1 MEKKPNVILMFIDDL
16 GYGDLSCFNENSK
29 LKTTNIDGL
38 SDCGIRLTDCHS
50 TSALCTPSRY
60 GLLTGRYNWRSRLK
74 QSVLPGGG
82 DPLIESGRMTLASMF
97 KKHGYYTAAVGK
109 WHLGL
114 GWERKALDGSE
125 YGIADEVN
133 EKKNLPGAEG
143 FLLDGMNI
151 DFTKPLK
158 VSPNDYG
165 FDYFF
170 GTAASLDQPPYT
182 YIENRTVLAVPDHV
196 TGVFPLDRTGA
207 TQQELWQRGPAAPG
221 YNFEKVIGDMNDKVL
236 EIIDEHAQ
244 EPFFLYYPTHAVHGP
259 LLPPAGFK
267 GKSGLN
273 VYGDM
278 VLYLDYIVGTVRDKL
293 QEKGILEDTIF
304 IFASDNGCSGVADY
318 PFLTSHGH
326 NPSYIFRGKK
336 TDIYEGG
343 HRIPAIIS
351 WPGHFGTVSSD
362 GRIGNGGAVCDQMT
376 CLCDLFATFAQIL
389 GENLPDNAGEDSIS
403 LLPALHKNMPVR
415 HAVVHSS
422 GDGSFSIRT
431 QDWKLELCRHGGSGM
446 ARPVNEPS
454 TSDQVP
460 YQLYNLKEDVEE
472 QHNVAEKYPKICLDL
487 ANELLEII
495 KNGRSTAG
503 QPQENAG
510 MDSWKQLRDVYG
522 VMEKIEENAK
532 N

>member
-1 MEKKPNVILMFIDDL
+1 MNKKPNVILMFIDDL

-29 LKTTNIDGL
+29 LKTTHIDTL
-38 SDCGIRLTDCHS
+38 SEYGIRMTDCHS

-74 QSVLPGGG
+74 QSVLPGGA
-82 DPLIESGRMTLASMF
+82 DPLIESGRETLATLF
-97 KKHGYYTAAVGK
+97 KKNGYFTAAVGK

-114 GWERKALDGSE
+114 GWERREFDGSE
-125 YGIADEVN
+125 YGIADEVA
-133 EKKNLPGAEG
+133 EKMKIPGAAG

-170 GTAASLDQPPYT
+170 GTAASLDQPPYV
-182 YIENRTVLAVPDHV
+182 YIENRDVLAVPDHV

-207 TQQELWQRGPAAPG
+207 TQQELWQRGPAAPDHD
-221 YNFEKVIGDMNDKVL
+221 FERVIEDMNDKVL
-236 EIIDEHAQ
+236 ELIDEHSD

-259 LLPPAGFK
+259 LLPPEGFR

-278 VLYLDYIVGTVRDKL
+278 VLYLDYLVGTVQDKL
-293 QEKGILEDTIF
+293 KEKGILEDTIF

-318 PFLTSHGH
+318 PLLTSHGH

-336 TDIYEGG
+336 TAIYEGG

-351 WPGHFGTVSSD
+351 WPGHFES
-362 GRIGNGGAVCDQMT
+362 GRECGQMT
-376 CLCDLFATFAQIL
+376 CLCDLFATFAQML
-389 GENLPDNAGEDSIS
+389 GEKVPDNAGEDSIS
-403 LLPALHKNMPVR
+403 LLPALHEDKAVR
-415 HAVVHSS
+415 QSVVHSS

-431 QDWKLELCRHGGSGM
+431 KDWKLELCRHAGSGM
-446 ARPVNEPS
+446 DKAVFEP
-454 TSDQVP
+454 TTTDEVP
-460 YQLYNLKEDVEE
+460 YQLYNLTEDIREE
-472 QHNVAEKYPKICLDL
+472 HNVAAAHPDICL
-487 ANELLEII
+487 AMVQELMGII
-495 KNGRSTAG
+495 ENGRSTAG
-503 QPQENAG
+503 APQENAG
-510 MDSWKQLRDVYG
+510 MDSWKQLQDVQG
-522 VMEKIEENAK
+522 MFEKILANA
-532 N
+532 NG

>member
-1 MEKKPNVILMFIDDL
+1 MSKKPNVILMFIDDL

-29 LKTTNIDGL
+29 LKTSNIDRL
-38 SDCGIRLTDCHS
+38 SESGIRLTDCHS

-74 QSVLPGGG
+74 QSVLPGGA
-82 DPLIESGRMTLASMF
+82 DPLIESGRETLATMF
-97 KKHGYYTAAVGK
+97 KRQGYFTAAVGK

-114 GWERKALDGSE
+114 GWERKAFDGSE
-125 YGIADEVN
+125 YGIADEVK
-133 EKKNLPGAEG
+133 EKMKVPGAAG

-182 YIENRTVLAVPDHV
+182 YIENRRVLAVPDHV

-221 YNFEKVIGDMNDKVL
+221 YDFEKVIGDMNDKVL
-236 EIIDEHAQ
+236 ELIDEHSD

-259 LLPPAGFK
+259 LLPPEGFK
-267 GKSGLN
+267 GRSGLN

-278 VLYLDYIVGTVRDKL
+278 VLYLDYLVGTVQDKL
-293 QEKGILEDTIF
+293 QEQGILQDTIF
-304 IFASDNGCSGVADY
+304 IFASDNGCSGIADY
-318 PFLTSHGH
+318 PFLTERGH

-351 WPGHFGTVSSD
+351 WPGHIKEGSEC
-362 GRIGNGGAVCDQMT
+362 GQMT
-376 CLCDLFATFAQIL
+376 CLCDLFATFAELL
-389 GENLPDNAGEDSIS
+389 GEEPAKNAGEDSVS
-403 LLPALHKNMPVR
+403 LLPALHGNQPVR
-415 HAVVHSS
+415 GSVVHSS

-431 QDWKLELCRHGGSGM
+431 QDWKLELCRHAGSGM
-446 ARPVNEPS
+446 AKAVVEPS
-454 TSDQVP
+454 TTDEVP
-460 YQLYNLKEDVEE
+460 YQLYNLKDDVRE
-472 QHNVAEKYPKICLDL
+472 QHNVAASHPDICLEM
-487 ANELLEII
+487 AKELMEII
-495 KNGRSTAG
+495 KNGRSTPGA
-503 QPQENAG
+503 PQENAG
-510 MDSWKQLRDVYG
+510 MDSWKQLEDIYG
-522 VMEKIEENAK
+522 MLEKIRK
-532 N
+532 NVKEKPDVM

>member
-1 MEKKPNVILMFIDDL
+1 MFIDDL

-29 LKTTNIDGL
+29 LKTSNIDRL
-38 SDCGIRLTDCHS
+38 SESGIRLTDCHS

-74 QSVLPGGG
+74 QSVLPGGA
-82 DPLIESGRMTLASMF
+82 DPLIESGRETLATMF
-97 KKHGYYTAAVGK
+97 KRQGYFTAAVGK

-114 GWERKALDGSE
+114 GWERKAFDGSE
-125 YGIADEVN
+125 YGIADEVK
-133 EKKNLPGAEG
+133 EKMKLPGAAG

-182 YIENRTVLAVPDHV
+182 YIENRRVLAVPDHV

-221 YNFEKVIGDMNDKVL
+221 YDFEKVIGDMNDKVL
-236 EIIDEHAQ
+236 ELIDEHSD

-259 LLPPAGFK
+259 LLPPEGFK

-278 VLYLDYIVGTVRDKL
+278 VLYLDYLVGTVQDKL
-293 QEKGILEDTIF
+293 KEKGILEDTIF
-304 IFASDNGCSGVADY
+304 IFASDNGCSGIADY
-318 PFLTSHGH
+318 PFLTARGH

-351 WPGHFGTVSSD
+351 WPGHVKEGSEC
-362 GRIGNGGAVCDQMT
+362 GQMT
-376 CLCDLFATFAQIL
+376 CLCDLFATFAEML
-389 GENLPDNAGEDSIS
+389 GEQPKENAGEDSVS
-403 LLPALHKNMPVR
+403 LLPALHGNQPVR
-415 HAVVHSS
+415 SSVVHSS

-431 QDWKLELCRHGGSGM
+431 QDWKLELCRHAGSGM
-446 ARPVNEPS
+446 AKAVVEPS
-454 TSDQVP
+454 TTDEVP
-460 YQLYNLKEDVEE
+460 YQLYNLKDDVRE
-472 QHNVAEKYPKICLDL
+472 QHNVAASHPDICLEM
-487 ANELLEII
+487 AKELMEII
-495 KNGRSTAG
+495 KNGRSTPGA
-503 QPQENAG
+503 PQENAG
-510 MDSWKQLRDVYG
+510 MDSWKQFQHVCALL
-522 VMEKIEENAK
+522 EKIKENTKA
-532 N
+532 

>member
-1 MEKKPNVILMFIDDL
+1 MNKKPNVILMFIDDL

-29 LKTTNIDGL
+29 LKTTNIDAL

-74 QSVLPGGG
+74 QSVLPGGA
-82 DPLIESGRMTLASMF
+82 DPLIESGRETLASIF
-97 KKHGYYTAAVGK
+97 KKHGYFTAAVGK

-114 GWERKALDGSE
+114 GWERKELDGSE
-125 YGIADEVN
+125 YGIADEVK
-133 EKKNLPGAEG
+133 EKMKIPGAAG

-182 YIENRTVLAVPDHV
+182 YIENRQVLAVPDHV
-196 TGVFPLDRTGA
+196 TGVFPLDRIGA

-221 YNFEKVIGDMNDKVL
+221 YDFERVIEDMNDKVL
-236 EIIDEHAQ
+236 ELIDGHAD

-259 LLPPAGFK
+259 LLPPEGFK

-278 VLYLDYIVGTVRDKL
+278 VLYLDYLVGTVRGKL
-293 QEKGILEDTIF
+293 KEKGILEDTIF

-318 PFLTSHGH
+318 PFLTAHGH
-326 NPSYIFRGKK
+326 NPSYIFRGSKAH
-336 TDIYEGG
+336 IYEGG

-351 WPGHFGTVSSD
+351 WPGHFEA
-362 GRIGNGGAVCDQMT
+362 GRECSQMT
-376 CLCDLFATFAQIL
+376 CLCDLFATFAQML
-389 GENLPDNAGEDSIS
+389 GEKLPDDAAEDSIS
-403 LLPALHKNMPVR
+403 LLPALHEDQPVR
-415 HAVVHSS
+415 RSVVHSS

-431 QDWKLELCRHGGSGM
+431 QDWKLELCRHDGNGLGESLI
-446 ARPVNEPS
+446 EPT
-454 TSDQVP
+454 TSDEVP
-460 YQLYNLKEDVEE
+460 YQLYNLKEDVRE
-472 QHNVAEKYPKICLDL
+472 QHNVAAAHPEICLEM
-487 ANELLEII
+487 ATELIKII
-495 KNGRSTAG
+495 QEGRSTPG
-503 QPQENAG
+503 MVQENAG
-510 MDSWKQLRDVYG
+510 MDSWQQLQAVLG
-522 VMEKIEENAK
+522 LIEKMQK
-532 N
+532 NV

>member
-1 MEKKPNVILMFIDDL
+1 MSKQPNVILMFIDDL

-29 LKTTNIDGL
+29 LQTPHIDRLCEHGVQ
-38 SDCGIRLTDCHS
+38 LTDCHS

-60 GLLTGRYNWRSRLK
+60 GLMTGRYNWRSRLK
-74 QSVLPGGG
+74 QSVLPGGA
-82 DPLIESGRMTLASMF
+82 DPLIEEGRSTIATMF

-114 GWERKALDGSE
+114 GWERKLIDGKE
-125 YGIADEVN
+125 YGIEDEVR
-133 EKKNLPGAEG
+133 EKLKVPGAEG
-143 FLLDGMNI
+143 FLLDGMGI

-182 YIENRTVLAVPDHV
+182 YIENRQVLAVPDHV

-207 TQQELWQRGPAAPG
+207 SQQQLWQRGPAAPG
-221 YNFEKVIGDMNDKVL
+221 YDFEKVIPDMNDKVL
-236 EIIDEHAQ
+236 QIIDEHANNEQ
-244 EPFFLYYPTHAVHGP
+244 PFFIYYPTHAVHGP
-259 LLPPAGFK
+259 LLPPDEFK

-278 VLYLDYIVGTVRDKL
+278 VLYLDHLVGTIQDKL
-293 QEKGILEDTIF
+293 NEKGIAENTIF

-318 PFLTSHGH
+318 PFLTAHGH
-326 NPSYIFRGKK
+326 NPSYVFRGKK

-351 WPGHFGTVSSD
+351 WPEKYKE
-362 GRIGNGGAVCDQMT
+362 AKECDQMA
-376 CLCDLFATFAQIL
+376 CLCDLYATFAEML
-389 GENLPDNAGEDSIS
+389 GESVPDNAGEDSIS
-403 LLPALHKNMPVR
+403 LMPALDENQKVR
-415 HAVVHSS
+415 NSVVHSS

-446 ARPVNEPS
+446 SKVVFEPT
-454 TSDQVP
+454 TSEEVP
-460 YQLYNLKEDVEE
+460 YQLYNLTDDISEKR
-472 QHNVAEKYPKICLDL
+472 NVAAKHPEICLKMME
-487 ANELLEII
+487 ELMSIVE
-495 KNGRSTAG
+495 NGRSTKG
-503 QPQENAG
+503 DRQENAG
-510 MDSWKQLRDVYG
+510 TDSWKQLKDLYE
-522 VMEKIEENAK
+522 MLKKIQKNAGE
-532 N
+532 